1 MANPEQGPEQDGL
14 LGTWKQVALQPPDF
28 LAPVKTA
35 VDGLFGTL
43 QQGLTLLSSVLDF
56 VKNFIPNLIDPIQ
69 AVIDKILKAIEDLLA
84 DLRQTGLYVHGDFY
98 LLEGPDYRD
107 LLGGYAGY
115 EQRMIARLL
124 DRTDPNRPN
133 LGPSSPAVAVFLYV
147 NVDIDAIMDLVKF
160 IEAVKGVFALR
171 RPKPKGLG
179 VPINLQATFG
189 QDGATIFSFGSGAFD
204 PVHPQEVQNAI
215 HLTWD
220 MAPVPGELPFSF
232 LQAPPRGFLV
242 HVATQ
247 EEPLPVLFEK
257 PEAGSL
263 EALQIEV
270 DPSTR
275 VVGQCLDSDG
285 NPLVLHGGADQI
297 LQDPQVDYNS
307 PVGVGGILQPD
318 AHRVFTAKSPQDPSP
333 IPLAQLETGGTYY
346 LQRTYFVPFAQNVFF
361 PGRGFGVTLRLD
373 EFPLAADWEVN
384 SGKSTRKDGTA
395 VVPPTYFIR
404 VQTTTKEIKSNTDF
418 RWELSATAVRDE
430 KGPRI
435 PVVLPAS
442 MDDVGEVSSP
452 LEISTPTESLL
463 VYQETVVLA
472 LLVLVLCRADATV
485 LQGRDGKTLNYPPG
499 PTDVDQSGNVIS
511 FWSYY
516 QGKARLAT
524 GLESIASS
532 LLPKILGRASPDTYY
547 KQAGVVPER
556 FRKKLLRRVLA
567 LANDLYR
574 RHRPPK
580 AIQDIVV
587 SAGLPLRQFDLGT
600 FDISLATR
608 SLLDLM
614 SWTDDDLG
622 LALNPSSLGLVDD
635 ASALLI
641 ERETRSTEV
650 LQRAPHFFFA
660 AADSGPNG
668 KGSLDSA
675 PVVFVRDLDDL
686 QKIAFVRN
694 LLTDEVYGA
703 AVTVLQAAAGPDLRP
718 VPDKGWIAVRLFP
731 QGLPGIEQYL
741 VFLQNFL
748 KSLTASTQAIADYI
762 TKQIEKIQAQIA
774 ELQSFL
780 NRIQALIDNLLRTFE
795 GIAPAA
801 GLVTVSGGTDGV
813 LASLVSAQGKPQDS
827 PESYG
832 GGVVLIASGGSGL
845 ALDLFK
851 KLFGG

>member
-28 LAPVKTA
+28 LGPVKSA

-43 QQGLTLLSSVLDF
+43 QQGLSLLSSVLDF
-56 VKNFIPNLIDPIQ
+56 VKNFIPNLVDPVQ

-84 DLRQTGLYVHGDFY
+84 DLRQTGLYIHGDFY
-98 LLEGPDYRD
+98 LLDGPDYRD

-160 IEAVKGVFALR
+160 IEAVKGVFSLR
-171 RPKPKGLG
+171 RPKPRGLG

-204 PVHPQEVQNAI
+204 PVHPQEVQNAL
-215 HLTWD
+215 HLTWS

-232 LQAPPRGFLV
+232 LQVPPRGFLV

-247 EEPLPVLFEK
+247 AEPLPVLFEK

-263 EALQIEV
+263 EALKIEV

-275 VVGQCLDSDG
+275 VVGQCLDTDG
-285 NPLVLHGGADQI
+285 NPLVLYGGADQI
-297 LQDPQVDYNS
+297 LQDPQVDYNA
-307 PVGVGGILQPD
+307 PVGSGGLLQPD
-318 AHRVFTAKSPQDPSP
+318 AYRVFTAKSPQDPAP

-373 EFPLAADWEVN
+373 EFPLDAVWEVT
-384 SGKSTRKDGTA
+384 SGKSNRKDGTE

-404 VQTTTKEIKSNTDF
+404 VQTTTKEIKSETDF
-418 RWELSATAVRDE
+418 RWEISSAAVRDE
-430 KGPRI
+430 QGPHL
-435 PVVLPAS
+435 PVVLPAAL
-442 MDDVGEVSSP
+442 DDVGEVSAP
-452 LEISTPTESLL
+452 LEISTPTAQLL

-485 LQGRDGKTLNYPPG
+485 LQGRDGKTLSYPPG
-499 PTDVDQSGNVIS
+499 PTDVDQSGNVVS
-511 FWSYY
+511 FWGYY
-516 QGKARLAT
+516 QGKARLPT
-524 GLESIASS
+524 KLESIATV
-532 LLPKILGRASPDTYY
+532 LLPKILGRTSPDAYY
-547 KQAGVVPER
+547 KQTGVSPEK
-556 FRKKLLRRVLA
+556 FRKKLLRRVLS

-580 AIQDIVV
+580 AVQDIVV
-587 SAGLPLRQFDLGT
+587 DAGLPLRQFDLGF

-622 LALNPSSLGLVDD
+622 LALGPGSLGLVDD
-635 ASALLI
+635 AAALLL
-641 ERETRSTEV
+641 ERETRSAEV
-650 LQRAPHFFFA
+650 LPRAPHFFFA
-660 AADSGPNG
+660 EASGGLG
-668 KGSLDSA
+668 KGSLDAA
-675 PVVFVRDLDDL
+675 PVVFVRDLDEL
-686 QKIAFVRN
+686 QKIAFLRN
-694 LLTDEVYGA
+694 LFTEEVYLA

-718 VPDKGWIAVRLFP
+718 VPDKGWIAVKLFP
-731 QGLPGIEQYL
+731 QGLPGVEQYL

-801 GLVTVSGGTDGV
+801 GLVSVSGGTDGV
-813 LASLVSAQGKPQDS
+813 LASLVSAQNKPQDS